1 MIHQHVLFFFID
13 GVGLAPASPTN
24 PLSQRI
30 MPFLESLLGGPFTS
44 EQIQKRPG
52 ILLKGIDATMGVA
65 GLPQSGTGH
74 VALFGGFNAAQQ
86 IGHHQ
91 PHSPPTILHAQLA
104 ANNIFRRVQ
113 AIGGS
118 CTHANPFGP
127 RYWEALEN
135 RKLRRSASV
144 IAAMSAELPLRGLE
158 EYRANQAVAWDLVG
172 DVLRL
177 REDPS
182 MPERSPEEGGQILAR
197 LCKDYN
203 FVLYEYFLTD
213 LAGHGRMPQSD
224 EQAMTMLD
232 SCIKAFLESKS
243 ANTSLVISSDHG
255 NLEDRSTRVH
265 TRNPVPLLV
274 IGPAAELFEQVEDI
288 TQIADTIIE
297 VMQTPLSS

>member
-44 EQIQKRPG
+44 EQTQARPDL
-52 ILLKGIDATMGVA
+52 LLKGIDATMGIA

-91 PHSPPTILHAQLA
+91 PHSPPTTLHAQLA

-113 AIGGS
+113 EIGGT

-127 RYWEALEN
+127 RYWEALQG
-135 RKLRRSASV
+135 RKVRRSASV
-144 IAAMSAELPLRGLE
+144 IAAMGAELPLRGLE
-158 EYRANQAVAWDLVG
+158 EYRADQAVAWDLVG
-172 DVLRL
+172 DILRL

-182 MPERSPEEGGQILAR
+182 MPERTPEEGGQILAR
-197 LCKDYN
+197 LSSDYD

-232 SCIKAFLESKS
+232 SCIKAFLEGKS

-274 IGPAAELFEQVEDI
+274 IGPAAEHFAKVEDI

-297 VMQTPLSS
+297 VMQTALSS